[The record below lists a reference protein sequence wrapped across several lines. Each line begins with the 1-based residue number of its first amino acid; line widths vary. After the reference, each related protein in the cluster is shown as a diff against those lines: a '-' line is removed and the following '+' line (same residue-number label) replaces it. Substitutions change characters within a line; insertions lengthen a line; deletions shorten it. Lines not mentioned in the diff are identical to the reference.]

1 MGGGASTALKTNEV
15 THSKDKR
22 EVFIPVDNLTSHIR
36 VFQHGSSG
44 EVLVMIDQSV
54 ESFITDSTDWFAV
67 KLCSSQAEYFDT
79 LKLSLVA
86 KNSSA
91 QLSIPMPSNKDINIG
106 DKRSDSDEKHNS
118 DINKLRIDEM
128 SIENDPHKLDYKAD
142 DKRVNKLVNHSPQ
155 SKLSKARLF
164 EPTPYLPP
172 RLYHNDMTNDVR
184 MANMSQSFAHS
195 QSFAASSGL
204 HSSKDGMS
212 PVPVGGGAKASTDS
226 PLGNRSPRFFARVP
240 TRCDICG
247 EVYSSANMD
256 VVEEHQATCA
266 TNSEL
271 RKSLEEVNR
280 TLDPVIYLSS
290 ILLDEKSNRQ
300 VL

>member
-15 THSKDKR
+15 SHSKDKR
-22 EVFIPVDNLTSHIR
+22 EVFIPVDNLTSHVR

-54 ESFITDSTDWFAV
+54 ESFIADSSDWFAV

-86 KNSSA
+86 KNSST
-91 QLSIPMPSNKDINIG
+91 QSGLPPSNTDTNLG
-106 DKRSDSDEKHNS
+106 EKRSDSDNKHNVET
-118 DINKLRIDEM
+118 NKLHLDDVSSEHD
-128 SIENDPHKLDYKAD
+128 SHKLDYKAD
-142 DKRVNKLVNHSPQ
+142 DKRINKLTNHSPQ
-155 SKLSKARLF
+155 SKLSKTRLF

-195 QSFAASSGL
+195 QSFAVSSGVY
-204 HSSKDGMS
+204 SSKDGMS
-212 PVPVGGGAKASTDS
+212 PAPVGGGAKATVDS
-226 PLGNRSPRFFARVP
+226 PRGNRSPRGIIRVP

-247 EVYSSANMD
+247 EVYSSANID

-266 TNSEL
+266 TTSEL
-271 RKSLEEVNR
+271 RKNLEEVNR
-280 TLDPVIYLSS
+280 TLDPVI
-290 ILLDEKSNRQ
+290 ILMIKLFEKSN
-300 VL
+300 